1 MRNIIVAMCLAAAAA
16 SSACFGYERTSTLG
30 PSATGVAA
38 LLGNWTSANLV
49 PSADACTDFKWN
61 VTEQSGNTASGTFSA
76 TCKGDLKIAGTANG
90 TLSGSTVAWN
100 AQATATVQG
109 LPSCAISL
117 TGTAEVG
124 VDSIRVPYS
133 GDTCLGKVSGV
144 EVLRKN

>member
-1 MRNIIVAMCLAAAAA
+1 MRNVIVAICLAAAAA

-38 LLGNWTSANLV
+38 LLGNWTSANVV

-61 VTEQSGNTASGTFSA
+61 VTEQTGNRASGTFSA
-76 TCKGDLKIAGTANG
+76 TCKGDIRIAGTADG

-100 AQATATVQG
+100 AQATATVPG
-109 LPSCAISL
+109 LPACAISL
-117 TGTAEVG
+117 SGTAELG

-133 GDTCLGKVSGV
+133 GDTCLGRVTGV
-144 EVLRKN
+144 EVLKKN